1 MTTKRMIDTLRE
13 NAKEFCYH
21 LYGNDDFMVN
31 EIVRAEM
38 KNLGIING
46 DDEMIWKSPDKSLY
60 FEVIR
65 EDSYSNCPIEGGYR
79 YICTINCK
87 NMLNV
92 PMFSLN
98 FTEIDAVRILYEI
111 AYFCSYDNW
120 MANEKRYIYINPSS
134 TVMENYIIELEN
146 IKVYEFDN
154 VLFKINKYNPINE
167 MVVNVVTMTL
177 TYEQLCDLCFH
188 IFFALLIDI
197 DLPIQYEPQ
206 MEEIEDFVNTGKEWN
221 FNRQR
226 QNMINSFTEPIPYQ
240 LTREEIQP
248 VEVPEPP
255 KKRTGKLQVRIRR
268 D

>member
-1 MTTKRMIDTLRE
+1 MTTKMMIDTLRE
-13 NAKEFCYH
+13 NAREYCYYV
-21 LYGNDDFMVN
+21 YGNDDFMVY
-31 EIVRAEM
+31 EIMRAEM
-38 KNLGIING
+38 KSLGIING

-65 EDSYSNCPIEGGYR
+65 EDSNSNLPSEGGYR

-111 AYFCSYDNW
+111 SYFCSYENW
-120 MANEKRYIYINPSS
+120 MANEKRYIYINPSN
-134 TVMENYIIELEN
+134 TVMEQYIIELEN
-146 IKVYEFDN
+146 IKVFDFDN
-154 VLFKINKYNPINE
+154 VLFKINKYNPMNKMIA
-167 MVVNVVTMTL
+167 NVVTMTL
-177 TYEQLCDLCFH
+177 NYDQLVDFCFH

-197 DLPIQYEPQ
+197 DLPVQYELQ
-206 MEEIEDFVNTGKEWN
+206 MEDIEDFINSDKYLNWH
-221 FNRQR
+221 RQR
-226 QNMINSFTEPIPYQ
+226 QNMVNSFTEPIPYQ
-240 LTREEIQP
+240 LQREELQP

-255 KKRTGKLQVRIRR
+255 KKTGKLQVRIRR